1 MPRYRFQAARADGSI
16 LSGVIEASGLH
27 DLPGRLGERGLTL
40 IDARATA
47 PGTGR
52 AAPSRELAVLFQS
65 LASLVTA
72 GVPIE
77 RALAASEPLVVEP
90 LKGLVRDA
98 RQRLREGQTLAQAL
112 GVDVGLVPGVVL
124 GMLRAGEQGSQ
135 LGAALEEVAQQL
147 EREAELASHI
157 RHALAYPILLGV
169 AGTATVGVLVTT
181 VIPRFAELLVG
192 MDAELPASTRL
203 LLGASAVA
211 SRFGFLIALMLTAA
225 GALFLGWLR
234 RPAGALAWE
243 QFLLDLPLI
252 GRIRLA
258 LATSRV
264 GRAVG
269 GMLRSGLPLLK
280 ALEYGREAAGNVAV
294 AQRLDRVRDEVSAG
308 AALTPALEQAAAMTP
323 SALQLV
329 GVGEAGGQ
337 LALMMSR
344 AGALAGQEAERGLK
358 TLVGLLEPA
367 LIVAFGGMVAFVAA
381 ALLQAVYA
389 VRPG

>member
-1 MPRYRFQAARADGSI
+1 MPRYRFHAARADGSI
-16 LSGVIEASGLH
+16 LTGVIEANGLRE
-27 DLPGRLGERGLTL
+27 LPGRLTGRGLTL
-40 IDARATA
+40 LGATVA
-47 PGTGR
+47 PPSAGR
-52 AAPSRELAVLFQS
+52 AAPSRDLAILFQS

-77 RALAASEPLVVEP
+77 RALAASEPLVQGP
-90 LKGLVRDA
+90 LRGLVSDA
-98 RQRLREGQTLAQAL
+98 RHRLREGQTLAHAL
-112 GVDVGLVPGVVL
+112 GAEAGLVPVVVL
-124 GMLRAGEQGSQ
+124 GMLRAGEHGSQ
-135 LGAALEEVAQQL
+135 LGAALEEVAGQL

-157 RHALAYPILLGV
+157 RHALAYPMLLGI

-181 VIPRFAELLVG
+181 VIPRFAELLAG
-192 MDAELPASTRL
+192 MDAELPPATRL
-203 LLGASAVA
+203 LLGASAVV
-211 SRFGFLIALMLTAA
+211 SRFGIVIALMLAA
-225 GALFLGWLR
+225 VGALFWDWRR
-234 RPAGALAWE
+234 RPLGALAWE

-280 ALEYGREAAGNVAV
+280 ALEYGREAAGNVAI
-294 AQRLDRVRDEVSAG
+294 AQRLDRVREEVSAG
-308 AALTPALEQAAAMTP
+308 AALTPALEQAGAMSP

-337 LALMMSR
+337 LAPMMSR
-344 AGALAGQEAERGLK
+344 AGTLAGQEAERGLK

-367 LIVAFGGMVAFVAA
+367 LIVAFGGLVAFVAA

-389 VRPG
+389 IRPG

>member
-1 MPRYRFQAARADGSI
+1 
-16 LSGVIEASGLH
+16 
-27 DLPGRLGERGLTL
+27 
-40 IDARATA
+40 
-47 PGTGR
+47 
-52 AAPSRELAVLFQS
+52 
-65 LASLVTA
+65 
-72 GVPIE
+72 
-77 RALAASEPLVVEP
+77 
-90 LKGLVRDA
+90 
-98 RQRLREGQTLAQAL
+98 
-112 GVDVGLVPGVVL
+112 DVGLVPGVVL

-280 ALEYGREAAGNVAV
+280 ALEYGRAAAGNVVV